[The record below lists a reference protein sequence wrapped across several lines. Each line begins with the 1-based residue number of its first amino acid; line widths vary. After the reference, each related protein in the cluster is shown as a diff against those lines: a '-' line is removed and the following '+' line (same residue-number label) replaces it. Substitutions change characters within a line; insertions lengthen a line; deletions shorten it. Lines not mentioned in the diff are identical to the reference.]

1 MKKIIAEKQ
10 QLRKFFQE
18 KRTNLST
25 EKKHELSKLISQNF
39 INFLL
44 KNNIDFEN
52 KIFGSFI
59 ATNSEADPSYI
70 EEFLKNHNCQICYPK
85 IIENSKVLQFI
96 HNPQKLDFVSNK
108 RFPKILEPAFGKILI
123 PNYLLV
129 PLLAFDDNLQRLGMG
144 QGFYDNTIE
153 DLKVKNPNLNSF
165 GIAFD
170 FQRSEQTLPTLK
182 TDLSLDFVVTNQ
194 NIFTSK

>member
-1 MKKIIAEKQ
+1 MKKIIA
-10 QLRKFFQE
+10 LLLLLPLFTMAQE
-18 KRTNLST
+18 KSAPASVPKNILRWNLSSLALGNYHFT
-25 EKKHELSKLISQNF
+25 YERAISRKISLSL
-39 INFLL
+39 
-44 KNNIDFEN
+44 
-52 KIFGSFI
+52 
-59 ATNSEADPSYI
+59 SY
-70 EEFLKNHNCQICYPK
+70 
-85 IIENSKVLQFI
+85 
-96 HNPQKLDFVSNK
+96 
-108 RFPKILEPAFGKILI
+108 RFMPTGTI
-123 PNYLLV
+123 PYKDY
-129 PLLAFDDNLQRLGMG
+129 FDDNLQRLGMG